1 MHRNF
6 TQLIFWNLLI
16 ALTMTNSRNEA
27 NFSQISNLISSYTW
41 QSTWIYNESSDCCAV
56 FSGYNR
62 GNRGNHFYIISC
74 LSFQMIIYILNKRK
88 LYSYTWTMFNLC
100 KFELKYQ
107 KHILAV
113 NEINILDIITFL
125 SFFLMQL
132 ATTCMTDAECGSGEC
147 CFRHEGPLIMSR
159 RQLTASLFTSNHG
172 NVWNKTPF
180 LLMQ

>member
-1 MHRNF
+1 
-6 TQLIFWNLLI
+6 
-16 ALTMTNSRNEA
+16 MTNSRNEA

-88 LYSYTWTMFNLC
+88 LYSYTCTMFNLC

-107 KHILAV
+107 NHKLAV
-113 NEINILDIITFL
+113 NEINILDIITVFL
-125 SFFLMQL
+125 SFVWSCRLRPPAWQTL
-132 ATTCMTDAECGSGEC
+132 NVVLGSA
-147 CFRHEGPLIMSR
+147 
-159 RQLTASLFTSNHG
+159 ASAMRGH
-172 NVWNKTPF
+172 W
-180 LLMQ
+180 

>member
-16 ALTMTNSRNEA
+16 ALTITNSRNEA

-56 FSGYNR
+56 ISGYNR
-62 GNRGNHFYIISC
+62 GNCGNHFYIISC

-88 LYSYTWTMFNLC
+88 LYRCSICVNLNWSTKSTYTRCEWNKYFGYHYI
-100 KFELKYQ
+100 FE
-107 KHILAV
+107 
-113 NEINILDIITFL
+113 
-125 SFFLMQL
+125 FFLMQL

-172 NVWNKTPF
+172 NVWNTTPF
-180 LLMQ
+180 LLLQ